1 MSDPGSAV
9 VSPGEAQAALESSQA
24 SSVSSPVRLAVWR
37 RIVQFGM
44 VAVLG
49 QWSFYGI
56 FRCPFLVP
64 YVSCENCPVITC
76 HGRIFSMFWGFWL
89 LLPVSVILFGR
100 AFCGWAC
107 AGGLVNQL
115 AGMLAPVKLRAR
127 NLAARLAPWGKI
139 VGLAVALHAWFI
151 LLQPRGNVPIRTGEF
166 FKSVALTF
174 EHSGTLWI
182 VRTLIVLGFLALGLI
197 VANAWCRFACPTGG
211 ILDLIGRR
219 VGLFQFRKTSR
230 CNDCNLCMKVCEMGT
245 RPGEANCTNC
255 GDCLDACRAGAIRF
269 GRRRGGE

>member
-1 MSDPGSAV
+1 MSDPQSAV
-9 VSPGEAQAALESSQA
+9 VFQEEPKAAPAPSSASA
-24 SSVSSPVRLAVWR
+24 SSRLTLWR

-76 HGRIFSMFWGFWL
+76 HGRILSLFWGFWL

-107 AGGLVNQL
+107 PGGLVNQL
-115 AGMLAPVKLRAR
+115 AGMIAPVKLRVR
-127 NLAARLAPWGKI
+127 NAALRIAPWGKI
-139 VGLAVALHAWFI
+139 VGLAVALVCWFI
-151 LLQPRGNVPIRTGEF
+151 LLQPRSNIPIRTGEF
-166 FKSVALTF
+166 FRSVGLTF
-174 EHSGTLWI
+174 EHAGTLWI
-182 VRTLIVLGFLALGLI
+182 VRTLVVLGFVALGL
-197 VANAWCRFACPTGG
+197 VLANAWCRFACPTGG
-211 ILDLIGRR
+211 ILDLVGRI
-219 VGLFQFRKTSR
+219 GLFQFRKTSK
-230 CNDCNLCMKVCEMGT
+230 CNDCNACLRVCEMGT

-255 GDCLDACRAGAIRF
+255 GECLGSCRVGAIRF
-269 GRRRGGE
+269 GMRKGGE